1 MIRINR
7 QTDYA
12 IRVVLALAK
21 NTERKRISTTE
32 IQREMLIPAAFLP
45 RIVAELGRGGF
56 ILTFPGR
63 DGGLEL
69 ARPADQINLRQM
81 VEYFE
86 GPISVS
92 DCISGRT
99 QCPFDTGCPVRCRW
113 GKLQATIV
121 RELEGFTFDELAQ
134 DALLEE
140 SAVSLPIFD
149 LSE

>member
-21 NTERKRISTTE
+21 HSERKRICTTE
-32 IQREMLIPAAFLP
+32 IQKEMLIPQAFLP
-45 RIVAELGRGGF
+45 RIVAELARAEF

-69 ARPADQINLRQM
+69 ARPADQINLREV

-86 GPISVS
+86 GAISVS
-92 DCISGRT
+92 DCISGRV
-99 QCPFDTGCPVRCRW
+99 QCPFDTKCPVRRRW
-113 GKLQATIV
+113 GKLQATILQ
-121 RELEGFTFDELAQ
+121 ELESITFDELAQ
-134 DALLEE
+134 DALATEI
-140 SAVSLPIFD
+140 VSLPIFD
-149 LSE
+149 YS